1 MAGGL
6 RTGSESG
13 HGKGQLLGEMRSMP
27 HSSLEVANEFLRLA
41 QEEGVQLTQMQ
52 LQKLVYL
59 AHGYSLA
66 IEGKPLVEDNV
77 EAWDYGTVFRPLWD
91 ALTQYGRA
99 PVRRIIRWGDGSGF
113 IRKGGKEANA
123 RLSRTEKAIVEKVWA
138 TYGRY
143 PAFKLSALT
152 HDPNGPW
159 KKHYV
164 KGENRVIPNESI
176 REYFSN
182 LIRHANGQ
190 RRTSDRG
197 Y

>member
-1 MAGGL
+1 MAIGM
-6 RTGSESG
+6 GSYWR
-13 HGKGQLLGEMRSMP
+13 GKEPMP
-27 HSSLEVANEFLRLA
+27 HSSLEIANEFLRLA

-66 IEGKPLVEDNV
+66 IEGEPLVEDNV

-91 ALTQYGRA
+91 ALKQYGGG
-99 PVRRIIRWGDGSGF
+99 PVRRPIRWG
-113 IRKGGKEANA
+113 GGKEANV
-123 RLSRTEKAIVEKVWA
+123 RLSQSERAIVEKTWA

-152 HDPNGPW
+152 HDPRGPW
-159 KKHYV
+159 KLHYI
-164 KGENRVIPNESI
+164 KEENRVIPNDSI
-176 REYFSN
+176 RAYFRD
-182 LIRHANGQ
+182 LIRRSNE
-190 RRTSDRG
+190 RTTSNRG